1 MRISDWSSDVCSS
14 DLSLYTFIRRDT
26 SGALYLV
33 PYHEEFAAEVQRAA
47 ALLEK
52 AAVLAEDKGLRD
64 YLELRA
70 KALRTDLYRES
81 DLAWLD
87 MKDNTIGLVIGPIE
101 TYEDRLFGYKAAHEA
116 YVLVKDR
123 EWSNRLEKYAAYL
136 PELQQNLPV
145 EERYKQE
152 TPGND
157 ADLNAYDVI
166 YYAGDCN

>member
-1 MRISDWSSDVCSS
+1 
-14 DLSLYTFIRRDT
+14 
-26 SGALYLV
+26 
-33 PYHEEFAAEVQRAA
+33 
-47 ALLEK
+47 
-52 AAVLAEDKGLRD
+52 
-64 YLELRA
+64 
-70 KALRTDLYRES
+70 
-81 DLAWLD
+81 

-101 TYEDRLFGYKAAHEA
+101 TYEDRLFGCKAAHEA

-157 ADLNAYDVI
+157 ADLHAYDVI
-166 YYAGDCN
+166 YYEGDCNSCSKTIAFNLPNAQEVQFQNRYRKRHE

>member
-52 AAVLAEDKGLRD
+52 AAVLAEDKGIRD

-70 KALRTDLYRES
+70 KALRTDRYRES
-81 DLAWLD
+81 ELAWLE
-87 MKDNTIGLVIGPIE
+87 MKDKKIGRVIGHRE
-101 TYEDRLFGYKAAHEA
+101 TRA
-116 YVLVKDR
+116 
-123 EWSNRLEKYAAYL
+123 
-136 PELQQNLPV
+136 
-145 EERYKQE
+145 EERRVGKEGDGKGRARGGQKQE
-152 TPGND
+152 KKKKKK
-157 ADLNAYDVI
+157 
-166 YYAGDCN
+166 